1 MTGKKWYRL
10 GVWLLVFG
18 VVLML
23 VGVFFGYR
31 YLVELPIPA
40 VLHDPLEEAAGAGRI
55 GGALKTGRYIQ
66 YPPDTTLTQNNLLV
80 SLCHVMG
87 LTRIEKIGNLNDSR
101 GPIPDLFA

>member
-55 GGALKTGRYIQ
+55 GGALI
-66 YPPDTTLTQNNLLV
+66 
-80 SLCHVMG
+80 LCGPGVILG
-87 LTRIEKIGNLNDSR
+87 LIGYALIEKFGDHQW
-101 GPIPDLFA
+101 D